1 MRAASEDSGP
11 FFFWVKF
18 HARAGGRSIA
28 PLPAVRAY
36 AASAALAR
44 AGTTVVE
51 FVFRHFAAEGVAMN
65 AEKFG
70 GAALVA
76 VGALQDALDEA
87 FFEFPDRLI
96 KQNSA
101 FHHLPDQAFQLISHV
116 RTLRNRNLS

>member
-65 AEKFG
+65 AEEG
-70 GAALVA
+70 SGAGLIAI
-76 VGALQDALDEA
+76 GAIEDALDKT
-87 FFEFPDRLI
+87 FFEFADSLVE
-96 KQNSA
+96 KDA
-101 FHHLPDQAFQLISHV
+101 ALDHLQYQTF
-116 RTLRNRNLS
+116 